1 MAFSELRKEYLKH
14 KLEEA
19 DAAPDPFTQ
28 FGRWLDEAIARE
40 QPQANAM
47 TLATATADG
56 RPSARLV
63 LLKGWDARGFVFFT
77 NFTSRKAMEI
87 EANPRVTLLFA
98 WIDMERQVRIEGRVE
113 RAGADESD
121 EYFHSRPVGA
131 RRGAI
136 ASPQSQVIAERGVI
150 ERRIAE
156 LERAHGDAPP
166 RPDYWG
172 GYRVVPD
179 LFEFWQGRES
189 RLHDRLQYVPA
200 AGAWRIERLAP

>member
-1 MAFSELRKEYLKH
+1 MAGLTAEILDTFNALLA
-14 KLEEA
+14 EA
-19 DAAPDPFTQ
+19 QASPDPEPT
-28 FGRWLDEAIARE
+28 
-40 QPQANAM
+40 AM
-47 TLATATADG
+47 TVATVGKGG
-56 RPSARLV
+56 RPSARTV
-63 LLKGWDARGFVFFT
+63 LLKGLDERGFVFFT
-77 NFTSRKAMEI
+77 NFTSRKAQEI

-136 ASPQSQVIAERGVI
+136 ASPQSRVITDRGVI

-156 LERAHGDAPP
+156 LEREHGDAPP

-189 RLHDRLQYVPA
+189 RLHDRLQYVPQG
-200 AGAWRIERLAP
+200 GAWRIERLAP